1 MTHYSCCLLVD
12 DGKILLSK
20 ELDLPTAEIN
30 DNETTEK
37 AAVRIAS
44 EAGVDAEID
53 RFFALEFFSGKQI
66 YTYLCKIKN
75 KDNVNDEYRWYNID
89 DIKDKQ
95 ISENL
100 SAIIDKIR
108 VIL

>member
-1 MTHYSCCLLVD
+1 MSHFSCCLLVD

-20 ELDLPTAEIN
+20 ELDLPTSGIK
-30 DNETTEK
+30 DGETTEK

-75 KDNVNDEYRWYNID
+75 IGRLSDEYNWYNVNDIEN
-89 DIKDKQ
+89 KQ
-95 ISENL
+95 LSENL
-100 SAIIDKIR
+100 SAIIDKIK